1 MLSSDW
7 HRPTGPVLATLP
19 FKQNVRLSNPAHQNQ
34 DQKDDNHKAQSA
46 TAVVAGPIEGT
57 ASNPA
62 KTTKQDDDQDN
73 EQDRSEGHGLISFV
87 NKMGNTP
94 TNRVVPSDQ

>member
-1 MLSSDW
+1 MHKQTVSALSK
-7 HRPTGPVLATLP
+7 LA
-19 FKQNVRLSNPAHQNQ
+19 QQNQ
-34 DQKDDNHKAQSA
+34 DQKDDYDKPEAA